1 MRHSSKI
8 PFLSLFCSLFL
19 LSTEAQTISSSY
31 SYTWKY
37 DTIYNTQNGYQNF
50 SYTGTVQTYIATP
63 GTYTLE
69 VWGAQ
74 GGNDPFYPTSVFG
87 GRGGYSTGVLTLT
100 NTTTLYIYVGGQ
112 GTGSSSSSWGSTGGG
127 GATDIS
133 LYGISNSTT
142 WNSSSHFYSRI
153 IVAGG
158 GGGVH
163 GKNYASLTYVGND
176 GGGYSSPTFTANN
189 YTITGSTYNSSG
201 TSTYGSGVVA
211 GSFGYATGNTYSNSY
226 SQGGWNGGGNGSDGW
241 ANGGAGG
248 GWYGGVTSWS
258 HSAGGSG
265 YVLTSSSYKPA
276 GYTPTSDYYMTSAN
290 SIAGNTTMPAPG
302 GGNETG
308 HSGNGYAKITYNFK
322 AVDHIDSSI
331 SHIYVTTTI
340 TDFVCKNGV
349 YNKYGFTVNG
359 SDLSSGVHTYTN
371 HFSYGNT
378 DSTVIL
384 NITIKPDVTAYEE
397 IEAPYSYT
405 WPANGETYTT
415 SGIYTH
421 TLVSQEGC
429 DSSIILA
436 LTIYDPSGIDD
447 KDARTTEF
455 LITPNP
461 SNDYIDIT
469 NDTHSDIEIQLYN
482 SFGQKML
489 SQKLTGKV
497 TRIPLNDYPSGTYF
511 ISFSDNG
518 KVIKTTKFI
527 KSR

>member
-1 MRHSSKI
+1 MGHFYRI
-8 PFLSLFCSLFL
+8 FFLSFTCSLISL
-19 LSTEAQTISSSY
+19 TVDSQTITN
-31 SYTWKY
+31 SYTYTY
-37 DTIYNTQNGYQNF
+37 DTIFNTQNGTQNF
-50 SYTGTVQTYIATP
+50 SYTGAMQTFNASP

-69 VWGAQ
+69 VWGGQ
-74 GGNDPFYPTSVFG
+74 GGSCSSYSG
-87 GRGGYSTGVLTLT
+87 GTGGYAVGTLTLT
-100 NTTTLYIYVGGQ
+100 QSEILYVYVGGAGQQVASNTGIGLGGFNGGGQ
-112 GTGSSSSSWGSTGGG
+112 GTCWSNSTNGGG
-127 GATDIS
+127 GGGGSDIRIGSQS
-133 LYGISNSTT
+133 LYA
-142 WNSSSHFYSRI
+142 RV

-158 GGGVH
+158 GGG
-163 GKNYASLTYVGND
+163 ATGNSSCIGGS
-176 GGGYSSPTFTANN
+176 GGGTYGN
-189 YTITGSTYNSSG
+189 IGGGSYNSAHTAAG
-201 TSTYGSGVVA
+201 QTNYGSGGYNN
-211 GSFGYATGNTYSNSY
+211 GSFG
-226 SQGGWNGGGNGSDGW
+226 QGGSSTDINNNGWTGGG
-241 ANGGAGG
+241 GG
-248 GWYGGVTSWS
+248 GWYGG
-258 HSAGGSG
+258 SAGSVHGSGDGGSG
-265 YVLTSSSYKPA
+265 YVYTSTTASNYPQGCLLNSNYYLIGTSMSS
-276 GYTPTSDYYMTSAN
+276 GAN
-290 SIAGNTTMPAPG
+290 SGDG
-302 GGNETG
+302 K
-308 HSGNGYAKITYNFK
+308 AKITYTSK
-322 AVDHIDSSI
+322 VLDHVEVD
-331 SHIYVTTTI
+331 HIYVTTTI

-482 SFGQKML
+482 SFGQKIL
-489 SQKLTGKV
+489 SKKLTGKV
-497 TRIPLNDYPSGTYF
+497 TRILLTNYPSGTYF